1 MNNDLLSSLL
11 LTHIIGDFYLQTDY
25 FCKQK
30 ETKKIKCWFLYVH
43 SIIMGLIAWLLI
55 PSIDFG
61 IYATLIILTHFI
73 IDSIKLYF
81 RNSLGVFLA
90 DQLLHLGILL
100 LISIVYETQIELP
113 IHLIDQ
119 CENFS
124 IPILLIATL
133 ICIKPTNIFIKLLL
147 KKYDVG
153 ESKSC
158 SNIKNAGGLIGNLE
172 RLLTMIFVIIGQFEA
187 IGFVIAAKS
196 ILRFKDTDTAKTEY
210 VLAGTFLSFG
220 IALLCGLMVCAL

>member
-61 IYATLIILTHFI
+61 IYAILIILTHLI

-81 RNSLGVFLA
+81 SNSLGVFLA

-210 VLAGTFLSFG
+210 
-220 IALLCGLMVCAL
+220 